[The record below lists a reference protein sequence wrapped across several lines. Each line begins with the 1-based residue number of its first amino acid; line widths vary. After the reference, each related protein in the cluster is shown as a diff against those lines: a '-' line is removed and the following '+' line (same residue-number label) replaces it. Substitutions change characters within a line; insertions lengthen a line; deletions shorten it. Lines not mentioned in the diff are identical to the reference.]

1 MWREVIRRNRT
12 QKKKKEGVVGTV
24 EAAGGGARFKLPWD
38 GQTGSKLTSPREI
51 CGWGKVFRA
60 ILKIPLVE
68 FEGGIM
74 ASEKSRY
81 YYGKCLVLHLR
92 PRLPYMVYGA
102 TFCVVYTTLY
112 LSTALVVDM
121 CVDILHI
128 YGGGWAKYT
137 LPHKK

>member
-1 MWREVIRRNRT
+1 
-12 QKKKKEGVVGTV
+12 
-24 EAAGGGARFKLPWD
+24 
-38 GQTGSKLTSPREI
+38 
-51 CGWGKVFRA
+51 
-60 ILKIPLVE
+60 
-68 FEGGIM
+68 M

-121 CVDILHI
+121 CVDISTFTGVGGQSTHSPTKSEQ
-128 YGGGWAKYT
+128 GRKSANKAGSGDRRKGGWNRNRNRQEGEISHARC
-137 LPHKK
+137 